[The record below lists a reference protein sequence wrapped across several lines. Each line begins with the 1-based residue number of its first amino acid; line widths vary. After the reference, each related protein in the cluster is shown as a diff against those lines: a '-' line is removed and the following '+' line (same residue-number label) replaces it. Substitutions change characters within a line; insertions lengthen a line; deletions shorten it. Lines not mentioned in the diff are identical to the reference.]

1 MTMPEVPVS
10 PTNAPT
16 DISTSMSVLTVAHV
30 SPSSVTCPTSAPYS
44 VMTGSP
50 YSMPLDAP
58 LLIVKEDDQLDDDQR
73 TTLLDSS
80 S

>member
-1 MTMPEVPVS
+1 MPELPVVTMLP
-10 PTNAPT
+10 PTLM
-16 DISTSMSVLTVAHV
+16 STSISVLTVAQV

-50 YSMPLDAP
+50 YSMPLRAP
-58 LLIVKEDDQLDDDQR
+58 LLMVKEEDQLEEDQR

-80 S
+80 T